1 MGKREK
7 GENALKLIKT
17 ILLQLIAHF
26 LSLIS
31 FGIFFLNYFYYAF
44 FHGWKGTDKDNLINA
59 VIAGLITIISLILYA
74 VGEKIKRKH

>member
-1 MGKREK
+1 LGKREN

-31 FGIFFLNYFYYAF
+31 FGIFFLNSFYYAF
-44 FHGWKGTDKDNLINA
+44 FSWLERD
-59 VIAGLITIISLILYA
+59 
-74 VGEKIKRKH
+74 